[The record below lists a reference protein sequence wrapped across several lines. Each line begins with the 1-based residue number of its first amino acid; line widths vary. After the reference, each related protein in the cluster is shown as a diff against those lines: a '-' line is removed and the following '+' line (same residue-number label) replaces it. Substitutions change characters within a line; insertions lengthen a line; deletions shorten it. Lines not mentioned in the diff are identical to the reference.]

1 MSQLQT
7 RIPTDTWVAATWD
20 EFVQAIASTSEPAKG
35 YYYNGQMRIEA
46 MPTGPEHAADHSI
59 ILFAI
64 TLFCTIKGIPIKGLV
79 TCSYRKAGVQECQPD
94 VSYYIGE
101 HIQSVP
107 QSGPA
112 VDLQTN
118 PPPDLAIEIANTSLS
133 DDLGQKRLLYEDM
146 EIPEYWVVDVQKLQ
160 IIAFQIANSGSSRMT
175 QSQVLPGLTITVLEE
190 ALKLSRQMDQ
200 SQVGNWLL
208 TQFQQ

>member
-7 RIPTDTWVAATWD
+7 RISTNTWVAVTWD
-20 EFVQAIASTSEPAKG
+20 EFMQAIASIREPDKG

-46 MPTGPEHAADHSI
+46 MPAGPEQAGDHSV

-64 TLFCTIKGIPIKGLV
+64 TLFCTIKGIPIRGLV
-79 TCSYRKAGVQECQPD
+79 TCSYRKAGIQECQPD
-94 VSYYIGE
+94 VSYYIG
-101 HIQSVP
+101 QTQAVP
-107 QSGPA
+107 QSGSA

-118 PPPDLAIEIANTSLS
+118 SPPDLAIEIANTSLS

-146 EIPEYWVVDVQKLQ
+146 EIPEYWVVDVQKPQ
-160 IIAFQIANSGSSRMT
+160 IIAFKIANSGSSRMT
-175 QSQVLPGLTITVLEE
+175 QSQVLPGLTIAVLEE